1 MTSQQGGIAL
11 GATGIALMC
20 AMDAVAKALGADLT
34 AFQVVFVR
42 YLGAALWLAV
52 WIALT
57 RSGWPRLTDLGR
69 QALRGVMLVIIASSF
84 FFAVARLP
92 LAVVAALGM
101 TAPVYVTL
109 IGALVFR
116 ERVGPGPWIAL
127 ALGAAGSAVIV
138 FSGASLD
145 LGANSGEP
153 LAWGAA
159 MLAPLAYAVTL
170 ALLKHHSGHEEPA
183 AMTLGQ
189 SVIAALFVLPLAV
202 GDLPVV
208 TAPVAG
214 LATLIGFLGAVG
226 FLLLVNGLR
235 RMPVSVFAVLDYTG
249 LLWAAIFGFAF
260 FGEVPGLPLWLGG
273 ALIVAACV
281 VTARSATPLKTPVTH

>member
-1 MTSQQGGIAL
+1 MTSQQGGIVL
-11 GATGIALMC
+11 GASGIALLC
-20 AMDAVAKALGADLT
+20 GLDAVAKALGADLT

-42 YLGAALWLAV
+42 YLGAALWLAL
-52 WIALT
+52 WIAFT
-57 RSGWPRLTDLGR
+57 RGSWPRRTDLGR
-69 QALRGVMLVIIASSF
+69 QALRAVMLVVTASAF

-116 ERVGPGPWIAL
+116 ERVGPGPWVAL
-127 ALGAAGSAVIV
+127 ALGAAGSAIIV
-138 FSGASLD
+138 FSGSRMD
-145 LGANSGEP
+145 LGAAAEP

-159 MLAPLAYAVTL
+159 MLAPFAYAVTL

-189 SVIAALFVLPLAV
+189 SVIAALFVLPLAA
-202 GDLPVV
+202 GNLPVV

-214 LATLIGFLGAVG
+214 LATLIGLLGAVG
-226 FLLLVNGLR
+226 FLLLVHGLR

-249 LLWAAIFGFAF
+249 LVWAGLFGFVF
-260 FGEVPGLPLWLGG
+260 FGEIPGLPLWLGG

-281 VTARSATPLKTPVTH
+281 VSARSTAPLETPVTH